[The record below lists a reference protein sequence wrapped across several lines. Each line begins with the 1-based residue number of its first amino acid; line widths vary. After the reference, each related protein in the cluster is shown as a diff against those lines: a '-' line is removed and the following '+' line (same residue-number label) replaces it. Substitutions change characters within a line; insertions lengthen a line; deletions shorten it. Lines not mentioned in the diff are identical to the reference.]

1 MIDRATLSGHFE
13 NISIK
18 ERLKKLMGRGEVLI
32 NNKSPLIG

>member
-1 MIDRATLSGHFE
+1 MIDRDTISGHFE

-18 ERLKKLMGRGEVLI
+18 ERLKRLTGRGEVLI